1 MEPVPTVVLAPDKFK
16 GSLSAAAV
24 ASALATGIARARPD
38 ARVVRAPVA
47 DGGDGTVDAF
57 VSAGWTRV
65 TMPAPGPTG
74 ETVEASYAVR
84 GDTAVIELAAVVG
97 LARLPDGL
105 PDPLNASTFGLG
117 VVIAHA
123 LSVGAERIVLGLGGS
138 ASTDGGAGMLTALG
152 ARVYGPDGHEVPRGG
167 GALRDAK
174 RLDLRG
180 LHPGLADV
188 QFIVAGDVNNPLL
201 GPSGA
206 VAVYAA
212 QKGAGPAEQ
221 AVLEAALQN
230 WAMLVGAAHADRP
243 GAGAAGGTGFGAMA
257 VLGAEMRSGIAVV
270 LELLDFAAVLE
281 SATLVVTGEGCL
293 DRQTLHGKAPM
304 GVCAA
309 ARTADVP
316 VIAVAGRIDLGPDEL
331 AAAGFDAGYALAD
344 MEPDASRSMAEAA
357 VLLEQLGGR
366 IADERLGEPKP
377 S

>member
-1 MEPVPTVVLAPDKFK
+1 MESVPTVVLAPDKFK
-16 GSLSAAAV
+16 GSLSAAEV
-24 ASALATGIARARPD
+24 ASALATGIARVCPD
-38 ARVVRAPVA
+38 ARVVRVPVA

-65 TMPAPGPTG
+65 TLPAPGPTG

-97 LARLPDGL
+97 LAKLPDGR
-105 PDPLNASTFGLG
+105 PDPLHASTFGLG

-152 ARVYGPDGHEVPRGG
+152 ARIYGPDGHEVPRGG
-167 GALRDAK
+167 AALRDAK

-180 LHPGLADV
+180 LHPGLAEATFVIASDV
-188 QFIVAGDVNNPLL
+188 DNPLL

-206 VAVYAA
+206 VAVYSA
-212 QKGAGPAEQ
+212 QKGAGPDDQEI
-221 AVLEAALQN
+221 LEAALQN
-230 WAMLVGAAHADRP
+230 WAALVGETHAGRP

-257 VLGAEMRSGIAVV
+257 VLGAQMHSGIAVV
-270 LELLDFAAVLE
+270 LELLDFGAVLE
-281 SATLVVTGEGCL
+281 SASVVITGEGCL
-293 DRQTLHGKAPM
+293 DRQTLYGKAPM

-309 ARTADVP
+309 ARSAGVP
-316 VIAVAGRIDLGPDEL
+316 VIAVAGRIDLAPDEL
-331 AAAGFDAGYALAD
+331 TAEGFMAGYALAD
-344 MEPDASRSMAEAA
+344 VEPDPGRSMAEA
-357 VLLEQLGGR
+357 VPLLEQVGER
-366 IADERLGEPKP
+366 IAAERLGERKL